1 MPLSCD
7 AQNGKPAGSEFDAWV
22 RTKPGR
28 VKNLFALALGFAL
41 CWYLFPHVVVVPVV
55 LDPRTGQLIDAQTG
69 EVIAE
74 PKSANDAGA
83 ASNKPEP
90 SKSSQPS
97 ASDSNKTSPEAK
109 KGDDAKSK

>member
-1 MPLSCD
+1 MNNDWLP
-7 AQNGKPAGSEFDAWV
+7 
-22 RTKPGR
+22 R
-28 VKNLFALALGFAL
+28 VLEESRARGFLGPNAIEPHFTHSLGFAL

-74 PKSANDAGA
+74 PKSAHDAGA
-83 ASNKPEP
+83 ASAKSDP

-97 ASDSNKTSPEAK
+97 ASDPSKSSPGAK